1 MRDLRPELRLETAWL
16 DKLVRP
22 LPVGLDRLR
31 QDRILEEA
39 LASGADP
46 LHLAHVFS
54 IGAKTSLRY
63 TSAVTVSRAE
73 ETAEPGGP
81 RS

>member
-1 MRDLRPELRLETAWL
+1 MATFWM
-16 DKLVRP
+16 DKLVKR
-22 LPVGLDRLR
+22 LPVGVDQLR

-54 IGAKTSLRY
+54 LGAKTSLRY
-63 TSAVTVSRAE
+63 TSAVAVSAAE
-73 ETAEPGGP
+73 DESTRGTTNGQP
-81 RS
+81 